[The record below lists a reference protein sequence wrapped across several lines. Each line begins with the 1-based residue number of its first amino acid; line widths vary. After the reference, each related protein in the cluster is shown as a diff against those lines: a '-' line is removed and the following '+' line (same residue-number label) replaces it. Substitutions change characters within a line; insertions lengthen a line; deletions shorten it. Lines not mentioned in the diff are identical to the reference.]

1 MKKQVLYIDC
11 CVRGDESRTARLGDA
26 FLKAL
31 PAEYEVVRLDPAEE
45 GMQPL
50 SGPFFRK
57 REELLAEGRLDHPRF
72 RYAHQIAEADIVVMA
87 APFWDLSFPALLK
100 IYIEN
105 VSAEGITFRST
116 AEGLQGLCRGTDL
129 VLLTTRGGIYADG
142 DPLEQ
147 ATPYLRGIQRFFG
160 FDRFQCVAAD
170 GLDVDGFDGAASL
183 KAACGQ
189 AAELARSL

>member
-1 MKKQVLYIDC
+1 MV
-11 CVRGDESRTARLGDA
+11 
-26 FLKAL
+26 
-31 PAEYEVVRLDPAEE
+31 
-45 GMQPL
+45 
-50 SGPFFRK
+50 
-57 REELLAEGRLDHPRF
+57 
-72 RYAHQIAEADIVVMA
+72 

>member
-1 MKKQVLYIDC
+1 MTPSWRRSPPWADSDWYRQKSKKDDSLGCRPFCFFVLAGSARP
-11 CVRGDESRTARLGDA
+11 VSLFRGGGQGLRRLGA
-26 FLKAL
+26 VHGF
-31 PAEYEVVRLDPAEE
+31 
-45 GMQPL
+45 G
-50 SGPFFRK
+50 
-57 REELLAEGRLDHPRF
+57 LA
-72 RYAHQIAEADIVVMA
+72 
-87 APFWDLSFPALLK
+87 
-100 IYIEN
+100 
-105 VSAEGITFRST
+105 

>member
-57 REELLAEGRLDHPRF
+57 REELLAEGRLGHPRF

-105 VSAEGITFRST
+105 VSVEGITFRST